1 MNHLRESYSI
11 LKGFL
16 PNSQVEAGK
25 EYLAH
30 SSEGEPA
37 RVYIDSIVE
46 GVNGNFDIQ
55 LTYEADRST
64 DFWNVAPEQGIFR
77 PYVEVV
83 KEERKGVKILGLKK
97 KSLNEGKKEGRPDE
111 TYKVVMKPEHKVQ
124 IGDDVIYDKQRASVI
139 GAIGEK
145 WIIQCQYSTY
155 TVESKDLTAL
165 KAKRD
170 VYGYDQF
177 KFDEQTQNLLFEQ
190 MVSCGIYM
198 GNTPVK
204 ITGCNVKYSDWRD
217 GKDDTQ
223 LRILIEGSTQFFPKS
238 QIRIFEDI
246 NDFANLDNYI
256 EGVIVDEEDEKAVE
270 NVLINAEDY
279 TSTVG
284 DAESV
289 RVIRKV
295 NGESELETIPKAWL
309 KTLSI

>member
-16 PNSQVEAGK
+16 PNSKIEAGR

-46 GVNGNFDIQ
+46 SANGHFDIQ

-64 DFWNVAPEQGIFR
+64 DFWHVDAEQAIFK
-77 PYVEVV
+77 PFVEVV
-83 KEERKGVKILGLKK
+83 KEEKKGAKILGLKK
-97 KSLNEGKKEGRPDE
+97 KSLNEGKNEGRPDE
-111 TYKVVMKPEHKVQ
+111 TFKVVMKPEHRVQ

-145 WIIQCQYSTY
+145 WIVQCQYSTY
-155 TVESKDLTAL
+155 TVETKDLTSL

-170 VYGYDQF
+170 VYGYEQF
-177 KFDEQTQNLLFEQ
+177 KFDEQTQSLLFEQ
-190 MVSCGIYM
+190 MVRCGIFM
-198 GNTPVK
+198 GTTPVR
-204 ITGCNVKYSDWRD
+204 TMGCNVKYSDWRD
-217 GKDDTQ
+217 AKDDTQ
-223 LRILIEGSTQFFPKS
+223 LRVLVEGATHFFPKA
-238 QIRIFEDI
+238 QIQILEDI

-256 EGVIVDEEDEKAVE
+256 EGVIVDEADEKAVE

-279 TSTVG
+279 TNSIG

-289 RVIRKV
+289 RVLRKV
-295 NGESELETIPKAWL
+295 DGKSELETIPKSWL
-309 KTLSI
+309 KTLSV